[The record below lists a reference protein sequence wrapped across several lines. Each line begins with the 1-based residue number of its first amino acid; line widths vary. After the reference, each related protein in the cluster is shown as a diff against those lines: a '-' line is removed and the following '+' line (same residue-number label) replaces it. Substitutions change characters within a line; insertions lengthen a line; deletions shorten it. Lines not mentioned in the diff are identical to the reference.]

1 MELMRLSSPDD
12 PRYGAARALY
22 GASFPLHEQRCRAS
36 QDALFSEAAYHYDLL
51 ADETGFAGLALSWQT
66 DAFTYLEHLC
76 ILPERRGQGCGTQAL
91 RLLAEHGAPVI
102 LEIDPPVDAVSLR
115 RRAFYLRAD
124 FQENPYPHA
133 HPPYRTG
140 FSPHPLEVLSSPETL
155 TPEQYGAFYRYLCGV
170 VMHGCPGTE

>member
-1 MELMRLSSPDD
+1 MELFRRSSPDD
-12 PRYGAARALY
+12 PRRCAARVLY

-36 QDALFSEAAYHYDLL
+36 QDALFSEEAYHDDLL
-51 ADETGFAGLALSWQT
+51 LDEAGFAGLALSWQT
-66 DAFTYLEHLC
+66 DAFPYLEHLC

-91 RLLAEHGAPVI
+91 RLLAGHGAPVI

-115 RRAFYLRAD
+115 RRDFYLRAG

-133 HPPYRTG
+133 HPPYRAG
-140 FSPHPLEVLSSPETL
+140 FAPHPLEVLSSPEAL

-170 VMHGCPGTE
+170 VMRGCPGTE